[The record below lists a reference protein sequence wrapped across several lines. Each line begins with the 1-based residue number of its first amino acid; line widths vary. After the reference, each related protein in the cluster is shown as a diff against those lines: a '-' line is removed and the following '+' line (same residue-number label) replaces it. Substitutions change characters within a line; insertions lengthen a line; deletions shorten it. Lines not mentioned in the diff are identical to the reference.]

1 MKIFSQTLME
11 STTKMKL
18 QVEETV
24 ELSDFLKRKNVLL
37 VEQLKNLQ
45 MKYEQQL
52 NMNSELEHFQ
62 KGMKTLNEKYPQF
75 TLEKLMNRYEILEE
89 TSLDLS
95 RKISELEDDKQKF
108 ENEKM
113 KQINE
118 YQDKLLAVADTE
130 KKREK
135 ELQEFQIRLN
145 NQKFDKEE
153 AQNYKEK
160 YFVIFKR
167 IIALFNSWNNKIRV
181 YYSVKENLP
190 ESENVILED
199 PLHVLDVLDK
209 MVRISTPEG
218 LQDYLRKIIISA
230 NKLQRNHFKQFINE
244 RFDPE
249 KLYERIDKKMEVL
262 AKRKI
267 SEGGKTKISTER
279 NREKM
284 FLE

>member
-1 MKIFSQTLME
+1 
-11 STTKMKL
+11 MKL

-37 VEQLKNLQ
+37 VEQLQNLQ

-52 NMNSELEHFQ
+52 NMNSELEQFQ
-62 KGMKTLNEKYPQF
+62 KGMKMLNEKYPQF
-75 TLEKLMNRYEILEE
+75 TLEKLMNRYAILEE

-95 RKISELEDDKQKF
+95 RKISELEDDMKKM
-108 ENEKM
+108 ENDKI

-118 YQDKLLAVADTE
+118 FQDKIMTFADTE

-135 ELQEFQIRLN
+135 ELQEFQMRLN

-167 IIALFNSWNNKIRV
+167 IVALFNSWNNKIRV
-181 YYSVKENLP
+181 YYTVKEDLP

-209 MVRISTPEG
+209 MVRISTPES
-218 LQDYLRKIIISA
+218 LQQYLRKIIISA
-230 NKLQRNHFKQFINE
+230 NKLQRNHFKQFVNE

-249 KLYERIDKKMEVL
+249 KLYERIDKKMEGL
-262 AKRKI
+262 EKKKI
-267 SEGGKTKISTER
+267 GESGKMKIVSERFKEKI
-279 NREKM
+279 

>member
-1 MKIFSQTLME
+1 ME
-11 STTKMKL
+11 STIKMKL

-24 ELSDFLKRKNVLL
+24 ELSDFLKRKNVLI
-37 VEQLKNLQ
+37 VEQLQNLQ

-52 NMNSELEHFQ
+52 NMNSELEQFQ
-62 KGMKTLNEKYPQF
+62 KGMKMLNEKYPQF
-75 TLEKLMNRYEILEE
+75 TLEKLMNRYAILEE

-95 RKISELEDDKQKF
+95 RKISELEDDLKKI
-108 ENEKM
+108 ENDRI

-118 YQDKLLAVADTE
+118 FQDKIMTFADVE

-160 YFVIFKR
+160 YFIIFKR
-167 IIALFNSWNNKIRV
+167 IAALFNSWNNKIRV
-181 YYSVKENLP
+181 YYTVKEDLP

-209 MVRISTPEG
+209 MVRISTPEN
-218 LQDYLRKIIISA
+218 LQQYLRKIIISA
-230 NKLQRNHFKQFINE
+230 NKLQRNHFKQFVNE

-249 KLYERIDKKMEVL
+249 KLYERIDKKMEGL
-262 AKRKI
+262 EKKKI
-267 SEGGKTKISTER
+267 SENGKMKIVS
-279 NREKM
+279 EKYKEKI

>member
-1 MKIFSQTLME
+1 ME
-11 STTKMKL
+11 STIKMKL

-24 ELSDFLKRKNVLL
+24 ELSDFLKRKNVLI
-37 VEQLKNLQ
+37 VEQLQNLQ

-52 NMNSELEHFQ
+52 NMNSELEQFQ
-62 KGMKTLNEKYPQF
+62 KGMKMLNEKYPQF
-75 TLEKLMNRYEILEE
+75 TLEKLMNRYAILEE

-95 RKISELEDDKQKF
+95 RKISELEDDLKKI
-108 ENEKM
+108 ENDRI

-118 YQDKLLAVADTE
+118 FQDKIMTFADVE

-160 YFVIFKR
+160 YFIIFKR
-167 IIALFNSWNNKIRV
+167 IVALFNSWNNKIRV
-181 YYSVKENLP
+181 YYTVKEDLP

-209 MVRISTPEG
+209 MVRISTPEN
-218 LQDYLRKIIISA
+218 LQQYLRKIIISA
-230 NKLQRNHFKQFINE
+230 NKLQRNHFKQFVNE

-249 KLYERIDKKMEVL
+249 KLYERIDKKMEGL
-262 AKRKI
+262 EKKKI
-267 SEGGKTKISTER
+267 SENGKMKIVS
-279 NREKM
+279 EKYKEKI